1 MTEVEA
7 NGVRDLVLGNASKS
21 FNDAWREQGFYF
33 CGFEGLRYG
42 LVQAEGGP
50 CGVLAA
56 VQAFLLEVIYTTTTC
71 CADTVL
77 VMR

>member
-1 MTEVEA
+1 MF
-7 NGVRDLVLGNASKS
+7 GDRSKS

-33 CGFEGLRYG
+33 CNVDGLRYG

-56 VQAFLLEVIYTTTTC
+56 VQAFILEVSASFSVSTPV
-71 CADTVL
+71 CAAV
-77 VMR
+77 